1 MSTAIASAGV
11 NNLGSNVSPR
21 LPTTPRASPRVPQT
35 SSPVS
40 APSQPILTT
49 GSVPSEV
56 THLFRTKR
64 VSEIRAFESRIRV
77 EADDKSESLRH
88 LLGTRYRDL
97 LSAADRI
104 SEMCDGAN
112 KSVRD
117 ALQTVYKTSGQL
129 RDDLRARVTTASN
142 SAAAVDGDREVNL
155 NSKAAILES
164 SPMSPSSASD
174 ADLAQRRAVHAVGSR
189 LKHIVDSPEVLYAC
203 LEAGEL
209 YEAAARYITAQRNF
223 NAIVDNPTR
232 ESAVAS
238 RFAQARWKL
247 VSAFKAQIISAA
259 ERRLVTSG
267 LDSRA
272 YARVFAAIV
281 LLQADQCDVVSIAEK
296 LLSARTTWL
305 LEVRHRYKQGD
316 ASAAMRDIAVV
327 VRDTITCMSELFW
340 KGVSDKHE
348 STTTSNSHQGVEAL
362 LRQVD
367 DSCCQLVVSARE
379 RGGLNGAV
387 IAWTSNVRSWLQDN
401 GDALLASAATSRQVA
416 LALKAV
422 DDILSEPH
430 WAEHCQASLQRSPDF
445 VFDIFKPFISARAGV
460 VAEECV
466 HVAVK
471 RVLADIAVAW
481 DDISGLCDVGKGMWM
496 AMSGQAINLGHHNKS
511 SLGNNDSAAASY
523 DRLRSSNA
531 RHLDEERDVA
541 RMLVYNGAVAYVVDT
556 FESCLKEALTDVKT
570 LAQRVSSVVVAFDSA
585 MGSNVPQVFDALQ
598 KLVTGLMKKAAEMDV
613 DQRDIAMEQCLFAA
627 RAATALAHTDCIAD
641 ALKFIAIS
649 SASDHSNNATSSH
662 ASRNRTAGLV
672 ELQVRAAAVSG
683 MAYSMWAKL
692 LCDGL
697 APTVEQDLTWE
708 RRLVI
713 EMGWVGATND
723 LDGKANTLIQD
734 NEPST
739 PASSTNTDVDAAVR
753 HPTTASTAVVNM
765 LLKACKAASQAGGF
779 ALPVEAVEF
788 VRDAM
793 TKVIVRVYSDVLKTY
808 TDSSSVAEMNAN
820 GGSAKKTDND
830 DKAVMQMLFDVQC
843 LQILLGDMS
852 NDERLQLSMSLSTTN
867 QINGVSSGSNS
878 GSTTSLKQLESE
890 IQARIDPI
898 DLASCRKALRES
910 VANYVARTSI
920 LFGPVVRRRDGRT
933 PWAGVVRGSTYTS
946 TAVANLVSLAPP
958 VQRFTYLPAPM
969 PSTYNSAGAVGIN
982 AKAVVG
988 ALRNE
993 AAAASAAAV
1002 SGTAANRKRES
1013 VDTSVAGYASKVS
1026 ESVGRFGRGFFES
1039 LTRKVA

>member
-1 MSTAIASAGV
+1 MSTAIASAGA

-35 SSPVS
+35 SSPAS

-117 ALQTVYKTSGQL
+117 ALQTVYKTSEQL
-129 RDDLRARVTTASN
+129 RDDLRARVTTTSN
-142 SAAAVDGDREVNL
+142 SATAIDGDREVNL
-155 NSKAAILES
+155 DSKVAIVES
-164 SPMSPSSASD
+164 SPVSPSSASD

-209 YEAAARYITAQRNF
+209 YEAAARYVTAQRNF

-305 LEVRHRYKQGD
+305 LEVQHRYKQGD

-340 KGVSDKHE
+340 KGVNDKQDL
-348 STTTSNSHQGVEAL
+348 TTTSNSQQGVEAL

-367 DSCCQLVVSARE
+367 DSCCQLVARARE

-422 DDILSEPH
+422 DDILSEPD

-466 HVAVK
+466 QVAVK

-481 DDISGLCDVGKGMWM
+481 EDTSGLCDVGKGMWM

-511 SLGNNDSAAASY
+511 SLGSNNGSAATSY
-523 DRLRSSNA
+523 DRLRSSSA
-531 RHLDEERDVA
+531 RHFDEERDVA
-541 RMLVYNGAVAYVVDT
+541 RMLVYNGAVASVVDT
-556 FESCLKEALTDVKT
+556 FESCLKEALADVKT

-598 KLVTGLMKKAAEMDV
+598 KLVTGLMNKAAEMDA
-613 DQRDIAMEQCLFAA
+613 DQRDIAMERCLFAA
-627 RAATALAHTDCIAD
+627 RAATALADTDCIAD

-649 SASDHSNNATSSH
+649 SASDQSNSATNSH
-662 ASRNRTAGLV
+662 ASRNRTTGLI

-683 MAYSMWAKL
+683 MAYSMWAKV

-734 NEPST
+734 DETLT
-739 PASSTNTDVDAAVR
+739 PASSANTDVDAAVR

-788 VRDAM
+788 IRDAM

-808 TDSSSVAEMNAN
+808 TESSSVAEMSASC
-820 GGSAKKTDND
+820 GSAKKTDND

-852 NDERLQLSMSLSTTN
+852 NDERRQLSMSSTTN

-878 GSTTSLKQLESE
+878 GTTTNLRQLESE

-920 LFGPVVRRRDGRT
+920 LFGPVARRRDGRT

-993 AAAASAAAV
+993 AAAASAAAA

-1013 VDTSVAGYASKVS
+1013 DTSVAGYASKVS